1 MRSSTLDIL
10 RAVAILL
17 VFGQHSVELPL
28 VTSLGWVGVDLFFVL
43 SGFLVSGLLFREYQ
57 QTQHVRSGRFLL
69 RRGFKIYPQF
79 YLLLGFT
86 LPIALWDGKHLPSP
100 QVLAEAFFVQNY
112 LQGFWAH
119 TWSLAI
125 EEHFYLLLAIAIA
138 LLARR
143 AGSNPFQGLPK
154 WILFSFAIILSLRV
168 TTWWLHPSVQDLNEF
183 LYLHHFPSHLRMDS
197 LLAGVMVSYY
207 HVFHGEAVLKL
218 VNRFREYLAP
228 VSILLL
234 SPMAFLPLS
243 NPFVYTVGFSMLW
256 MGFSLLLLIALYPV
270 RPAVTAGSAGR
281 MLARLGRN
289 SYAFYLWHIPV
300 RIGVIRLLADPI
312 ARSIHMPIVALLLTT
327 VVTFGA
333 TVLVAFLTTWAVET
347 PFLRLRDRW
356 IPSLVKSPLIGKT
369 ETEHAVDVFSSLHS
383 SRPLQATMQIGRDR
397 T

>member
-28 VTSLGWVGVDLFFVL
+28 VPALGWVGVDLFFVL

-57 QTQHVRSGRFLL
+57 QTQRVRSGRFLL

-79 YLLLGFT
+79 YLLVVLT
-86 LPIALWDGKHLPSP
+86 LPFAAWEGKPLPNPQIA
-100 QVLAEAFFVQNY
+100 AEGFFVQNY
-112 LQGFWAH
+112 FQGFWAH

-125 EEHFYLLLAIAIA
+125 EEHFYLLLAVAIA
-138 LLARR
+138 LLSRR
-143 AGSNPFQGLPK
+143 GGRNPFQDLPK
-154 WILFSFAIILSLRV
+154 WILFSLASVLTLRAA
-168 TTWWLHPSVQDLNEF
+168 TWWLHPGAQDLNQF
-183 LYLHHFPSHLRMDS
+183 LYVHHFPSHLRMDS
-197 LLAGVMVSYY
+197 LLAGVLVSYY

-228 VSILLL
+228 VSVLLL

-243 NPFVYTVGFSMLW
+243 NPFVYTVGYSMLW
-256 MGFSLLLLIALYPV
+256 MGFSLLLLIVLFPI
-270 RPAVTAGSAGR
+270 RPAVTRGAAGR
-281 MLARLGRN
+281 MLARLGRA
-289 SYAFYLWHIPV
+289 SYAFYLWHIPI
-300 RIGVIRLLADPI
+300 RIGIVQLLADSI
-312 ARSIHMPIVALLLTT
+312 ARSIHVPIARLLLTT

-356 IPSLVKSPLIGKT
+356 VPSLLKSPLFGTT
-369 ETEHAVDVFSSLHS
+369 ETEHAVSVISSLHPS
-383 SRPLQATMQIGRDR
+383 GTLQPTMQIGRDR